1 MEITTSPH
9 RPASTPWGRL
19 IALLVVL
26 GPVSVLVLLPIG
38 LGLDRYVMAGHSMD
52 SGADGG
58 IAQGSVVFERQVPV
72 SDLRVGDVI
81 TYQPPAA
88 AGVDGLVTHRI
99 VRITTDGILT
109 RGDNEAAR
117 DPWVLRPQQPT
128 LPRVVYTL
136 PWVGYVYLVVFHPL
150 TRVALAGTTALLL
163 VLVAGEI
170 RRRRGH
176 AAAPVGDHDG
186 PERPVGAATTG
197 ETEGGQG

>member
-19 IALLVVL
+19 VALLVIL
-26 GPVSVLVLLPIG
+26 GPVSVLVLLPVG
-38 LGLDRYVMAGHSMD
+38 LGLDRYVMSGRSMD

-58 IAQGSVVFERQVPV
+58 IAQGSVVFERHVPV

-81 TYQPPAA
+81 TFRPPAP

-99 VRITTDGILT
+99 VRITPQGILT

-136 PWVGYVYLVVFHPL
+136 PWVGYVYLVVFHPV
-150 TRVALAGTTALLL
+150 TRVALVGITALLL

-170 RRRRGH
+170 RRRREYR
-176 AAAPVGDHDG
+176 AARLAEHDG
-186 PERPVGAATTG
+186 PERSVGAATTG
-197 ETEGGQG
+197 EIEGRQG